1 LAIIVD
7 ENTKLV
13 VQGITGHQGTF
24 HTMKMKEFGTQ
35 VVAGVTPGKAG
46 QEVHGVPVFDTLRD
60 AVGSTG
66 ANTSAIFVP
75 APFVLDAGIEAIE
88 EGLST
93 LVVITEHVPVQDA
106 MRLVSL
112 AKSTGV
118 RMIGPNCPG
127 VGSPGSA
134 KAGILPNQIFM
145 KGDIGVVS
153 RSGTLTY
160 EIVDSITR
168 AGMGQ
173 STCVGIGGD
182 RVIGTTF
189 VDCLRLFE
197 EDDQTAKIVLVGEI
211 GGSAEEEAARFIS
224 RHISKPVC
232 SYVAG
237 RSAPPGKRMGHAG
250 AIISR
255 GTGTAESKI
264 RALKEAGVKVAETT
278 AEIPQLL
285 K

>member
-1 LAIIVD
+1 
-7 ENTKLV
+7 

-46 QEVHGVPVFDTLRD
+46 QEVHGVPVFNTLRD

>member
-1 LAIIVD
+1 MAIIVD

-46 QEVHGVPVFDTLRD
+46 QEVHGVPVFNTLRD